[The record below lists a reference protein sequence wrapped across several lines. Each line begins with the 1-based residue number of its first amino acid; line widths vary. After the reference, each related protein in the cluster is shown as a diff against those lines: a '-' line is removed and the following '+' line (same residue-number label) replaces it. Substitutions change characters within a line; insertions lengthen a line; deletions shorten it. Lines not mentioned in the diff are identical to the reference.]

1 MNCNLWRSHVQVFA
15 HWETNQFRMS
25 DNPWVPEAFRAPTS
39 SQRRG
44 GGRLPILKNPKTC
57 FCWEARFF
65 QPWFIQCN
73 RQIQGG
79 NVPGASSE
87 FQPVCSHRASFDE
100 KLRTQ
105 VESNSLLLDVF
116 SEFQMSQN
124 YYSAPDPLARVK
136 RAVTWHGRS
145 RKERGKRG
153 EEGRKG
159 ERGRNGKGM
168 K

>member
-1 MNCNLWRSHVQVFA
+1 
-15 HWETNQFRMS
+15 
-25 DNPWVPEAFRAPTS
+25 
-39 SQRRG
+39 
-44 GGRLPILKNPKTC
+44 
-57 FCWEARFF
+57 
-65 QPWFIQCN
+65 
-73 RQIQGG
+73 
-79 NVPGASSE
+79 
-87 FQPVCSHRASFDE
+87 VCSHRASFDE